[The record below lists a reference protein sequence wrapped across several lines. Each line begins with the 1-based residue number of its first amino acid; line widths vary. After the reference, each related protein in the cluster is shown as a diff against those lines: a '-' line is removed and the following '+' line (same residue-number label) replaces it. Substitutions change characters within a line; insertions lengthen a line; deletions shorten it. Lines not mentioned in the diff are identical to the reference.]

1 MPRGVFVSS
10 VEVKSE
16 SSDSDEDLLLDDGYS
31 CKIVGVFVP
40 ELARAHA
47 HTLSFVLANNDLDQ
61 IFVANVFIELTHA
74 LLRLFRQLLH
84 QLLNLML
91 ARHVLQALI
100 NHSFDRSTGLL
111 SSEQCVSIHR
121 ETLEVDILYAK
132 ILTAGRNLSFHAG
145 SVWYVLLTCCAFP
158 LFLLSLSAI
167 ALRKLLLTMEQA
179 SLKLLTL
186 L

>member
-1 MPRGVFVSS
+1 MPRGVFIPS

-47 HTLSFVLANNDLDQ
+47 HALSFVLADDDLDE

-91 ARHVLQALI
+91 ARHVLQALV
-100 NHSFDRSTGLL
+100 NHSFNRSTGLL
-111 SSEQCVSIHR
+111 CNE
-121 ETLEVDILYAK
+121 
-132 ILTAGRNLSFHAG
+132 
-145 SVWYVLLTCCAFP
+145 
-158 LFLLSLSAI
+158 
-167 ALRKLLLTMEQA
+167 
-179 SLKLLTL
+179 
-186 L
+186 